1 MFDIEAAPA
10 APQSARKKGENLLP
24 LASGWRRAAQPPEE
38 GEASNEI
45 PHGQGE
51 VRGQRD
57 ATQKITKRGLGK
69 GGEGAHR
76 KEPAAIRE
84 GGNGNK
90 ERGTEERDA
99 RGNKGG
105 ARSGTS
111 TTTAQKSRD
120 ADEDEGQASL
130 APQGKGNGEQPS
142 DNWGDLED
150 GGEKHLGK
158 GTDAFPPAEEGGRR
172 GGGKL
177 YSTARNHERG
187 GIGSEEGR
195 GSKRSDKERKELE
208 AQTFQREFERSLG
221 NELGSDPGNRQMGG
235 VGTTV
240 QNGNSSAEAPLQ

>member
-1 MFDIEAAPA
+1 MALVINGEKVYVTRPGGSEEVGRGEPVYLPGKPWAVLTLRETERRIKERAHFESYKQETRDGALARIKSLTEDDKGQEAAITNPT
-10 APQSARKKGENLLP
+10 ENLMEDERQHPPLLLPPGYPPGYQKRTTLVNQLP
-24 LASGWRRAAQPPEE
+24 LANGWRRAAQPPEE

-76 KEPAAIRE
+76 KEPAAIGE

-90 ERGTEERDA
+90 ERVTEERDA

-130 APQGKGNGEQPS
+130 APPGKGS
-142 DNWGDLED
+142 
-150 GGEKHLGK
+150 GEK
-158 GTDAFPPAEEGGRR
+158 P
-172 GGGKL
+172 
-177 YSTARNHERG
+177 SN
-187 GIGSEEGR
+187 
-195 GSKRSDKERKELE
+195 
-208 AQTFQREFERSLG
+208 
-221 NELGSDPGNRQMGG
+221 N
-235 VGTTV
+235 
-240 QNGNSSAEAPLQ
+240 